1 MTKLSFTAVV
11 VDVLFSRVVSTVV
24 KTIVVTF
31 DGSVMH
37 SAGDSF
43 AEFIPQ
49 IIGRATYLRDVFAR
63 INPNTNLQ
71 SLFIPSS
78 LSHMTQRCG

>member
-49 IIGRATYLRDVFAR
+49 IIG
-63 INPNTNLQ
+63 
-71 SLFIPSS
+71 
-78 LSHMTQRCG
+78 